1 MVNYSF
7 KDAYNLV
14 KSKRNI
20 KPNEKF
26 IKELQDLEK
35 KK

>member
-1 MVNYSF
+1 MI

-26 IKELQDLEK
+26 IQELQELEK
-35 KK
+35 KEKKK

>member
-1 MVNYSF
+1 MI